1 MRKIGRYD
9 LLIIL
14 LVTACVT
21 AAVRHLLKRALDY
34 VRCTEYTWHHPLREF
49 DIIQQL
55 DDDVNNVQCTPCT

>member
-34 VRCTEYTWHHPLREF
+34 VRCTEYT
-49 DIIQQL
+49 
-55 DDDVNNVQCTPCT
+55 